1 MTSYNLFLDDVRVPG
16 EVGNYIYPTELKS
29 LYRLGEWEIVRR
41 YESFV
46 SIIQERG
53 LPELVSF
60 DHDLA
65 DIHYDPMTC
74 RESFTYHDKTGFDC
88 ALWMVEYCRSKNL
101 DLPNF
106 LVHSLNPDGKER
118 ILNLLNNYK
127 KKEMNTLT
135 INLFGGPGTGK
146 STLCAKIFV
155 ALKMQGFEVEMAPE
169 YVKDLVW
176 EESFKKIEN
185 QLYIFGKQHNR
196 IYRLLRKVKVIIT
209 DSPLLNSII
218 YYKGE
223 NPHFSQMVL
232 WEHNAMNTL
241 NFYIPRT
248 FEYVE
253 NGRTQDLKGAKE
265 VDEKYRDFL
274 DENGVSYY
282 IFSPNENSI
291 DEIVDLVR
299 SNIEPGKVPGD
310 I

>member
-1 MTSYNLFLDDVRVPG
+1 
-16 EVGNYIYPTELKS
+16 
-29 LYRLGEWEIVRR
+29 
-41 YESFV
+41 
-46 SIIQERG
+46 
-53 LPELVSF
+53 
-60 DHDLA
+60 
-65 DIHYDPMTC
+65 
-74 RESFTYHDKTGFDC
+74 
-88 ALWMVEYCRSKNL
+88 
-101 DLPNF
+101 
-106 LVHSLNPDGKER
+106 
-118 ILNLLNNYK
+118 
-127 KKEMNTLT
+127 MNTLT

-155 ALKMQGFEVEMAPE
+155 ALKMKGFEVEMAPE

-223 NPHFSQMVL
+223 NPHFPQMVL
-232 WEHNAMNTL
+232 CEHNAMNTL

>member
-1 MTSYNLFLDDVRVPG
+1 
-16 EVGNYIYPTELKS
+16 
-29 LYRLGEWEIVRR
+29 
-41 YESFV
+41 
-46 SIIQERG
+46 
-53 LPELVSF
+53 
-60 DHDLA
+60 
-65 DIHYDPMTC
+65 
-74 RESFTYHDKTGFDC
+74 
-88 ALWMVEYCRSKNL
+88 
-101 DLPNF
+101 
-106 LVHSLNPDGKER
+106 
-118 ILNLLNNYK
+118 
-127 KKEMNTLT
+127 MNTLT

-218 YYKGE
+218 YYSGD
-223 NPHFSQMVL
+223 NPHFIPMVL
-232 WEHNAMNTL
+232 WEHNAMNNL

-253 NGRTQDLKGAKE
+253 NGRTQNLDGAKE
-265 VDEKYRDFL
+265 VDRKYEEFL
-274 DENGVSYY
+274 KQHNIPYH
-282 IFSPNENSI
+282 IFLPNQNHV
-291 DEIVDLVR
+291 DEIVNFVR
-299 SNIEPGKVPGD
+299 ISIGPGKVPGD